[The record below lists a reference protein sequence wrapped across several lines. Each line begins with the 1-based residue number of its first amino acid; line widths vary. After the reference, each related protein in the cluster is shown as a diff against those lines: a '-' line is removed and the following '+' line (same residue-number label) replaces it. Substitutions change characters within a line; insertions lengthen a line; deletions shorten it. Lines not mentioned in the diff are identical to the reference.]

1 METQQTIDARAERV
15 EQGLNKAFGVKA
27 KSLDK
32 ALRKTGRRLPKRLR
46 NEAGLIVAAQDLGGH
61 PKLIKRVDGVA
72 LDVAEAKLSAYLKS
86 IDRAEARKTRL
97 LSIAAAIAF
106 NILLVI
112 GAFVVWMVWTGKI

>member
-1 METQQTIDARAERV
+1 METPETINARAERV
-15 EQGLNKAFGVKA
+15 ERGLNDAFGVKA

-46 NEAGLIVAAQDLGGH
+46 DEAGLIVEAQGMGGN
-61 PKLIKRVDGVA
+61 PKLMKRVDGVA

-106 NILLVI
+106 NILLVVA
-112 GAFVVWMVWTGKI
+112 AFIVWMVWTGKL